1 MPNHILVANRGEIAI
16 RVLRTATDLN
26 LETTAVYATDDAD
39 SLHTRHADHAE
50 NLGGEG
56 VSAYLDSE
64 NIIAIAA
71 AGGCDAVHPGYGF
84 LSESA
89 VFARAC
95 EKAGLLFIGPSA
107 DTLELFGDKAAARA
121 LAESCAVPVL
131 PGLSHKVDLEEARS
145 FYESQDGGAVM
156 LKAIAGG
163 GGRGMRPVFAQD
175 DLEDAFSRAASEAQQ
190 AFGSGDLYIE

>member
-71 AGGCDAVHPGYGF
+71 AGGCDAVQENDHN
-84 LSESA
+84 LSICLHHGPRCGGPHA
-89 VFARAC
+89 AHFA
-95 EKAGLLFIGPSA
+95 I
-107 DTLELFGDKAAARA
+107 
-121 LAESCAVPVL
+121 
-131 PGLSHKVDLEEARS
+131 SHRLCR
-145 FYESQDGGAVM
+145 
-156 LKAIAGG
+156 
-163 GGRGMRPVFAQD
+163 
-175 DLEDAFSRAASEAQQ
+175 
-190 AFGSGDLYIE
+190 